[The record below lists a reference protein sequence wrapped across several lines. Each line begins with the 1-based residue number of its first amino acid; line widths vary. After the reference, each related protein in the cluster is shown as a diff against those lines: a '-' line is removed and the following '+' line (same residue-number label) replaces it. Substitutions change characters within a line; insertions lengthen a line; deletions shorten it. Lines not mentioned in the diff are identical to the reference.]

1 MRSCRCH
8 TTALH
13 LDNIATNVQVLRSI
27 HSTSQEKD
35 KCNRKTHPFVSL
47 STVVL
52 FFSPHFYLKCFI
64 YLCIYFYN
72 LFPSEA
78 SVYNLIL
85 GFESSLF
92 PLLFA
97 MISCSLITTA
107 TIDIKEKKCQIHY
120 NVPFSF

>member
-27 HSTSQEKD
+27 HSTLQEKD
-35 KCNRKTHPFVSL
+35 ECNRKTHPFVSL
-47 STVVL
+47 STVVVFFHLIFILNVL
-52 FFSPHFYLKCFI
+52 F
-64 YLCIYFYN
+64 IYFYN

-92 PLLFA
+92 PLLFT

-107 TIDIKEKKCQIHY
+107 TIDIKEKKYQIYY